1 MLLKNVTQQLVLL
14 TLIVANVVAQPALKP
29 HIGVDSPPH
38 SSDPIC
44 DIPTYLGNF
53 VESGYSEGDTVADF
67 TLYNAAGVEFNLSNI
82 LTEGKPVLLV
92 AGNYTC
98 WRFRDQIATINSIA
112 NYYANELSV
121 FIVYGVE
128 AHPHLDVSPY
138 SEYVWTGERNFID
151 GVLERQPTTY
161 GERIEVID
169 EMLSNYGVLPEI
181 LIDGPCNSWWLNYGP
196 APVNA
201 YLITPEGTVERKHE
215 WFQALPNDMW
225 CDLGHYLD
233 NMSDYCNSAS
243 NFGNFIVT
251 LDDATNIVYGTAG
264 QVLTVHTTIQ
274 NLSLTDNVQVNVLR
288 EQVDVPQG
296 WQTSLCI
303 DICFNSSVSSSTVTI
318 PPGGAQPFVFYFF
331 TGNQPG
337 IGHSVVRFNNALIPN
352 NEHSEQFTAI
362 TDVSTSVENLQRNWS
377 VYPNPVVSQLNVE
390 ISEFGHAM
398 PYRIF
403 DVSGRVVLEGAFASN
418 LNTIDLS
425 VLPSGLYFLSDE
437 KSESLLKIVK
447 E

>member
-1 MLLKNVTQQLVLL
+1 MLLKIIAQQLVLL
-14 TLIVANVVAQPALKP
+14 ILIVANAVAQPVLKP
-29 HIGVDSPPH
+29 HIGVDSHPQA
-38 SSDPIC
+38 SDPIC
-44 DIPTYLGNF
+44 DIPAYLGNF

-67 TLYNAAGVEFNLSNI
+67 TLYNAAGVEFNLANI
-82 LTEGKPVLLV
+82 LSEGKPVLLV

-98 WRFRDQIATINSIA
+98 WRFRDQISTINSIA
-112 NYYANELSV
+112 NYYANELRV

-138 SEYVWTGERNFID
+138 SEYVWTGERNFTD

-169 EMLSNYGVLPEI
+169 EMLENFGVLPEI

-201 YLITPEGTVERKHE
+201 YLINPQGIVNRKHA
-215 WFQALPNDMW
+215 WFQALPDDMW
-225 CDLGHYLD
+225 CDLGHYFEEAT
-233 NMSDYCNSAS
+233 DYCNSAGS
-243 NFGNFIVT
+243 YGSFIVT
-251 LDDATNIVYGTAG
+251 LDDATNTVYGTAG

-274 NLSLTDNVQVNVLR
+274 NLSVTDNVQVNVLR

-318 PPGGAQPFVFYFF
+318 PPGGVQPFVFYFF

-337 IGHSVVRFNNALIPN
+337 IGHSVVRFTNALVSN

-362 TDVSTSVENLQRNWS
+362 TDFNTSVENLQTGWT

-390 ISEFGHAM
+390 IPNFGQAM

-403 DVSGRVVLEGAFASN
+403 DVLGRRVSEGILTSKFSS
-418 LNTIDLS
+418 IDLS
-425 VLPSGLYFLSDE
+425 ALPAGLYFLADE